1 MYVKNLRPYPVE
13 IAHPDFFATVD
24 EGDTIEVPGDVGA
37 SLVEQVDNWQAV
49 EDAGQS
55 TVADV
60 LAEVDGDPVRARRA
74 LAVENDSGKPRKTLV
89 SQLGEII
96 ATDEENS

>member
-13 IAHPDFFATVD
+13 IAHVAYFATVE
-24 EGDTIEVPGDVGA
+24 EGEAIEVPDEVGA
-37 SLVEQVDNWQAV
+37 SLVEQVDAWQAV
-49 EDAGQS
+49 DDAGQS

-89 SQLGEII
+89 SRLEEII